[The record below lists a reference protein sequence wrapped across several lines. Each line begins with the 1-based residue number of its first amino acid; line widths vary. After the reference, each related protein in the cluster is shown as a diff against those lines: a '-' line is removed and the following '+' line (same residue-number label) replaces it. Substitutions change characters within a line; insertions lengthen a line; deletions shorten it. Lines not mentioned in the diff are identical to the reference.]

1 MAARDRRQ
9 RIKRGTMMQSGN
21 PRLVLGLFLS
31 SALCALLSGS
41 ASGQGQ
47 QADVLITGGTVYD
60 GSMAKPFTGDVAIT
74 GDKIVYVGP
83 KAPMSARRT
92 IDAHGMIVSPG
103 LIDAHTHSDHFL
115 NSPDPKERAV
125 PAWVTQGVSTV
136 FVGVDGAG
144 PPDLKAEFDRYKAQG
159 VGTNVVSYVGF
170 GAIRKMVIGDAA
182 RAPTADELA
191 KEEALTIQGMCQ
203 GAIGLSTGLFYAPQN
218 FAKTDEVIALAKEA
232 GARGGIYDTHQRDES
247 SYSIGLMASSKE
259 VLQIGR
265 EGHIPVH
272 YSHIKALGH
281 DVWGKSAE
289 LIKLI
294 DDARA
299 SGQNVTANNYPWLAS
314 HTGLDAALIPRWASD
329 GGAAAMLK
337 RFDDPALM
345 ARIKKEMAENLD
357 RRGGAQTLLLTS
369 GEADGANIS
378 KGPPPAWSGKYL
390 SDLAK
395 EWKMDPLD
403 AAIRILRESQGHA
416 SVVSFNIFEADLEN
430 FMKQPWVVT
439 SSDGGPGHP
448 REYATFPTKYAVYVK
463 QKHVIDTGFFIRHSS
478 GLTADIFKMDRR
490 GYLKPGYFA
499 DLLVFDPNGYLPKAD
514 YVHPAV
520 LSEGVQE
527 LFVNGV
533 AAVDNGKMT
542 GSLSGRPLP
551 HTPTPGTCK

>member
-1 MAARDRRQ
+1 
-9 RIKRGTMMQSGN
+9 MQLAT
-21 PRLVLGLFLS
+21 PRLAMALCLS
-31 SALCALLSGS
+31 SAVCALLSGS
-41 ASGQGQ
+41 AAGQGQ

-60 GSMAKPFTGDVAIT
+60 GSTAKPFTGDVGIT

-83 KAPMSARRT
+83 KAPMSAKRT
-92 IDAHGMIVSPG
+92 IDARGLIVSPG

-115 NSPDPKERAV
+115 NSPDPKQRAV

-144 PPDLKAEFDRYKAQG
+144 PPDLKAEFARYKAQG

-182 RAPTADELA
+182 RAPTPDELA
-191 KEEALTIQGMCQ
+191 KEVALTVQGMCE

-247 SYSIGLMASSKE
+247 SYSIGLIASSKE

-272 YSHIKALGH
+272 FSHIKALGH
-281 DVWGKSAE
+281 DVWGKSSE

-299 SGQNVTANNYPWLAS
+299 AGQNVTANNYPWLAS

-329 GGAAAMLK
+329 GGAPAMLK

-395 EWKMDPLD
+395 EWKLDPLD
-403 AAIRILRESQGHA
+403 AAIRILRESHGHA
-416 SVVSFNIFEADLEN
+416 SVVSFNISEADLEN

-478 GLTADIFKMDRR
+478 GLTADIFKLDRR
-490 GYLKPGYFA
+490 GYLKPAYFA
-499 DLLVFDPNGYLPKAD
+499 DVLVFDPNGYVPKAD

>member
-1 MAARDRRQ
+1 M
-9 RIKRGTMMQSGN
+9 MMQSAT
-21 PRLVLGLFLS
+21 PRLALALFLS
-31 SALCALLSGS
+31 SALCALVAGS
-41 ASGQGQ
+41 AAGQGQ
-47 QADVLITGGTVYD
+47 QADVLISGGTVYD
-60 GSMAKPFTGDVAIT
+60 GSTAKPFTGDVAIT
-74 GDKIVYVGP
+74 GDRIVYVGP
-83 KAPMSARRT
+83 KAPMSAKRT

-115 NSPDPKERAV
+115 NSPDPAQRAV
-125 PAWVTQGVSTV
+125 PAWVMQGVSTV
-136 FVGVDGAG
+136 FIGVDGNG
-144 PPDLKAEFDRYKAQG
+144 PPDLKTEFARYKAQG

-170 GAIRKMVIGDAA
+170 GAIRKAVIGDAA
-182 RAPTADELA
+182 RAPTPDELA
-191 KEEALTIQGMCQ
+191 KEKALTVQGMCE
-203 GAIGLSTGLFYAPQN
+203 GAIGLSAGLFYAPQI
-218 FAKTDEVIALAKEA
+218 FAKTDEVIALAQEA
-232 GARGGIYDTHQRDES
+232 GMRGGIYDTHQRDES
-247 SYSIGLMASSKE
+247 SYSIGLIASTKE

-272 YSHIKALGH
+272 FSHIKALGH
-281 DVWGKSAE
+281 DVWGKSDE
-289 LIKLI
+289 VIKLI

-345 ARIKKEMAENLD
+345 AKIKKEMAENLD
-357 RRGGAQTLLLTS
+357 RRGGAQTLLLTA

-378 KGPPPAWSGKYL
+378 NAPPPAWSGKYL

-403 AAIRILRESQGHA
+403 AAIRVLRESRGHA
-416 SVVSFNIFEADLEN
+416 SVVSFNISEADLEN

-448 REYATFPTKYAVYVK
+448 REYATFQTKYAVYVK
-463 QKHVIDTGFFIRHSS
+463 QKHVIDTAFFIRHSS
-478 GLTADIFKMDRR
+478 GLTADIFKLDRR

-499 DLLVFDPNGYLPKAD
+499 DVLVFDPNGYVPKAD

-520 LSEGVQE
+520 LSAGVQE

-551 HTPTPGTCK
+551 HTPPPGTCK

>member
-1 MAARDRRQ
+1 M
-9 RIKRGTMMQSGN
+9 
-21 PRLVLGLFLS
+21 PRLVPALFLS

-41 ASGQGQ
+41 AAGQGQ

-60 GSMAKPFTGDVAIT
+60 GSTAKPFTGDVAIT

-83 KAPMSARRT
+83 KAPIGAKRT
-92 IDAHGMIVSPG
+92 VDAHGMIVSPG

-115 NSPDPKERAV
+115 NSSDPAQRAV

-144 PPDLKAEFDRYKAQG
+144 PPDIKAEFDRYKSQG

-170 GAIRKMVIGDAA
+170 GAIRKKVIGDAA
-182 RAPTADELA
+182 RAPTPDELA
-191 KEEALTIQGMCQ
+191 KEEALTVQGMCE

-281 DVWGKSAE
+281 DVWGKSSE

-345 ARIKKEMAENLD
+345 ARIKKEMADNLD

-378 KGPPPAWSGKYL
+378 KAPPPAWSGKYL

-403 AAIRILRESQGHA
+403 AAIRILRESHGHA
-416 SVVSFNIFEADLEN
+416 SVVSFNISEADLEN

-478 GLTADIFKMDRR
+478 GLTADIFKIDRR

-499 DLLVFDPNGYLPKAD
+499 DVLV
-514 YVHPAV
+514 
-520 LSEGVQE
+520 
-527 LFVNGV
+527 
-533 AAVDNGKMT
+533 
-542 GSLSGRPLP
+542 
-551 HTPTPGTCK
+551 

>member
-1 MAARDRRQ
+1 MHPA
-9 RIKRGTMMQSGN
+9 T
-21 PRLVLGLFLS
+21 PRLAMALFLS
-31 SALCALLSGS
+31 SALCALLSSS
-41 ASGQGQ
+41 AAGQGQ

-60 GSMAKPFTGDVAIT
+60 GSTAKPFAGDVAIT

-83 KAPMSARRT
+83 KAPMGAKRT
-92 IDAHGMIVSPG
+92 IDAKGMIVSPG

-115 NSPDPKERAV
+115 NSPDPKQRAV

-136 FVGVDGAG
+136 FIGVDGAG
-144 PPDLKAEFDRYKAQG
+144 PPDLKAEFDRYRSQG

-170 GAIRKMVIGDAA
+170 GAIRKQVIGDAA
-182 RAPTADELA
+182 RAPTPEELA
-191 KEEALTIQGMCQ
+191 KEEALTVQGMCE

-247 SYSIGLMASSKE
+247 TYSIGLMASSRE

-272 YSHIKALGH
+272 FSHIKALGH
-281 DVWGKSAE
+281 DVWGKSSE

-299 SGQNVTANNYPWLAS
+299 AGQNVTANNYPWLAS

-329 GGAAAMLK
+329 GGAPAMLQ

-345 ARIKKEMAENLD
+345 AKIKLEMAENLD

-369 GEADGANIS
+369 GEADGANVS
-378 KGPPPAWSGKYL
+378 KGPAPAWSGKYL

-403 AAIRILRESQGHA
+403 AAIRVLRETHGHA
-416 SVVSFNIFEADLEN
+416 SVVSFNISESDLEN

-478 GLTADIFKMDRR
+478 GLTADIFKLDRR

-499 DLLVFDPNGYLPKAD
+499 DVLVFDPNGYVPKAD

-520 LSEGVQE
+520 LSEGVRE

-533 AAVDNGKMT
+533 AAVDDGKMT

-551 HTPTPGTCK
+551 HTPTPGSCK

>member
-1 MAARDRRQ
+1 
-9 RIKRGTMMQSGN
+9 MQSAT
-21 PRLVLGLFLS
+21 PRLVLALSLS

-41 ASGQGQ
+41 AAGQGQ
-47 QADVLITGGTVYD
+47 QADVLITGGMVYD
-60 GSMAKPFTGDVAIT
+60 GSAAKPFTGDVAIT
-74 GDKIVYVGP
+74 GDKIVYVGL
-83 KAPMSARRT
+83 KAPMSAKRT

-115 NSPDPKERAV
+115 NSADPKQRAV

-136 FVGVDGAG
+136 FIGVDGAG

-232 GARGGIYDTHQRDES
+232 GARGGIYDTHQRDKS

-272 YSHIKALGH
+272 FSHIKALGH
-281 DVWGKSAE
+281 DVWGKSGE

-390 SDLAK
+390 SDLAT

-403 AAIRILRESQGHA
+403 AAIRILRESHGHA
-416 SVVSFNIFEADLEN
+416 SVVSFNISEADLEN

-478 GLTADIFKMDRR
+478 GLTADIFKLDRR

-499 DLLVFDPNGYLPKAD
+499 DVLVFDPNGYVPKAD

>member
-1 MAARDRRQ
+1 
-9 RIKRGTMMQSGN
+9 MQSAT
-21 PRLVLGLFLS
+21 PRLGLALFVS

-41 ASGQGQ
+41 AAGQGAM
-47 QADVLITGGTVYD
+47 ADVLITGGTVYD
-60 GSMAKPFTGDVAIT
+60 GSTAKPFTGDVAIT

-83 KAPMSARRT
+83 KAPMSAKRT

-115 NSPDPKERAV
+115 NSPDPKKRAV

-136 FVGVDGAG
+136 FIGVDGNG
-144 PPDLKAEFDRYKAQG
+144 PPGLKAEFARYKAQG
-159 VGTNVVSYVGF
+159 VGTNIVSYVGF
-170 GAIRKMVIGDAA
+170 GAIRKLVIGDAA
-182 RAPTADELA
+182 RAPTPEELA
-191 KEEALTIQGMCQ
+191 KEEALTVQGMCE
-203 GAIGLSTGLFYAPQN
+203 GAIGLSAGLFYAPQI

-272 YSHIKALGH
+272 FSHIKALGH
-281 DVWGKSAE
+281 DVWGKSDE

-294 DDARA
+294 NDARA
-299 SGQNVTANNYPWLAS
+299 GGQNVTANNYPWLAS

-369 GEADGANIS
+369 GEADGSNIS
-378 KGPPPAWSGKYL
+378 KEPPPAWSGRYL

-403 AAIRILRESQGHA
+403 AAIRVLRESHGHA
-416 SVVSFNIFEADLEN
+416 SVVSFNISESDLEN

-463 QKHVIDTGFFIRHSS
+463 EKHVIDTGFFIRHSS
-478 GLTADIFKMDRR
+478 GLTADIFKLDRR

-499 DLLVFDPNGYLPKAD
+499 DVLVFDPNGYVPKAD

-520 LSEGVQE
+520 LSEGVKE

-533 AAVDNGKMT
+533 ASVDNGKMT